1 MNKHTDVQQTL
12 NETDPAPSAENTNL
26 TQTQETAPVESNYP
40 DVSQD
45 NEGSTIDANNSA
57 ESSSADDKDAKKKA
71 TLLDVVKNVANK
83 GKPDSDSS
91 TEGEQT
97 ESAEGTNADV
107 ASKDANQQK
116 VDPSKQAEKLPFHN
130 HPRWKEMITERDT
143 LKPRAE
149 QYDKITTFMT
159 NNGLTPAEMAEG
171 MGIMALMKND
181 PIEAYKLLKE
191 HASKLAKFS
200 GDELPEDIR
209 AKVDDGF
216 IDNESAKELARYKAQ
231 QEFNETRQ
239 KEQMERQQQ
248 HQQEVSQ
255 KQIHDAVL
263 NWETTEKARDPDWSK
278 KYEMVMER
286 AAVLIQNGNPGSPQ
300 EAVALA
306 QKALSDVNA
315 RLRPLSG
322 RSIGIR
328 NPTSSMSSAN
338 ARPVPRS
345 LEDAIRMA
353 IQ

>member
-1 MNKHTDVQQTL
+1 MSEHTNVQQTL
-12 NETDPAPSAENTNL
+12 NEADSAPSADTTNL
-26 TQTQETAPVESNYP
+26 TQSQETAPVESNYP
-40 DVSQD
+40 DVPRDS
-45 NEGSTIDANNSA
+45 EGSSSDANNSA
-57 ESSSADDKDAKKKA
+57 ESSAAGDTDAKKKA

-97 ESAEGTNADV
+97 ESAEGKDADA
-107 ASKDANQQK
+107 ASKDAQQQK

-143 LKPRAE
+143 LKPKAE

-181 PIEAYKLLKE
+181 PVEAYKLLKQ
-191 HASKLAKFS
+191 HADKLARFA
-200 GDELPEDIR
+200 GEELPEDIQ
-209 AKVDDGF
+209 AKMDDGF
-216 IDNESAKELARYKAQ
+216 IDSESAKELARLKAQ
-231 QEFNETRQ
+231 QEFLEVRQ

-248 HQQEVSQ
+248 YQQEVSK
-255 KQIHDAVL
+255 KQIHDAVSA
-263 NWETTEKARDPDWSK
+263 WEATEKARDPDWSK

-286 AAVLIQNGNPGSPQ
+286 AAVLIQNGQPSTPQ
-300 EAVALA
+300 EAVEFA
-306 QKALSDVNA
+306 KRALSDVNA

-345 LEDAIRMA
+345 LEDAVRMA